1 MGSMDA
7 DVDSSP
13 SEVDGDGGAGA
24 GVDDA
29 IETDLDEGEV
39 RGGLSWAKV
48 AVLGVAL
55 AFLGFAVGVFV
66 TRDRPPGADSA
77 DVGFLQDMIS
87 HHEQA
92 IEVSRLVEQY
102 GEDPTVRS
110 FATDV
115 LGLQSYE
122 IGVMTEK
129 LRRWSF
135 TPSDRSDQ
143 AMAWMDMPVPVDQM
157 PGRLTDEEM
166 AEISQARGTELD
178 QLFLEKMAEH
188 HRGGIHMAQA
198 ATQLVDDDD
207 IRALAERM
215 VRNQSSEINEYRGTA
230 RTLGFDIDIEPAPV
244 PSS

>member
-1 MGSMDA
+1 MAAMDA
-7 DVDSSP
+7 DVESSP
-13 SEVDGDGGAGA
+13 AEVDDDGGAGA
-24 GVDDA
+24 DVDEEV
-29 IETDLDEGEV
+29 ETDLDEDGGP
-39 RGGLSWAKV
+39 GGLSWTKV
-48 AVLGVAL
+48 AVLGAAL
-55 AFLGFAVGVFV
+55 AFFGFAIGVFV

-77 DVGFLQDMIS
+77 DVGFLQDMIT
-87 HHEQA
+87 HHGQA
-92 IEVSRLVEQY
+92 LEVSRLVEQY

-115 LGLQSYE
+115 LTVQSYE
-122 IGVMTEK
+122 TGVMTEK
-129 LRRWSF
+129 LRNWGF

-143 AMAWMDMPVPVDQM
+143 AMAWMEMPVPVDQM
-157 PGRLTDEEM
+157 PGLLTDEEM

-178 QLFLEKMAEH
+178 QLFLERMAEH

-230 RTLGFDIDIEPAPV
+230 QALGFDIEIEPAPV

>member
-1 MGSMDA
+1 MGAMDA
-7 DVDSSP
+7 DVESSP
-13 SEVDGDGGAGA
+13 AEVDDGSGSGAD
-24 GVDDA
+24 VDEA
-29 IETDLDEGEV
+29 IETDLDEGEGP
-39 RGGLSWAKV
+39 GGLSWTNV

-55 AFLGFAVGVFV
+55 AFLGFAVGMFV
-66 TRDRPPGADSA
+66 TRDRQPGADSA

-92 IEVSRLVEQY
+92 IEVSRLVQAY

-115 LGLQSYE
+115 LNTQSFE

-129 LRRWSF
+129 LRRWGF

-143 AMAWMDMPVPVDQM
+143 AMAWMDMPVPADQM
-157 PGRLTDEEM
+157 PGLLTDEEM
-166 AEISQARGTELD
+166 AEISEARGTELD

-198 ATQLVDDDD
+198 ATRLVDDDD
-207 IRALAERM
+207 IQALAARM

-230 RTLGFDIDIEPAPV
+230 QAKGWDIEIEPAPV

>member
-1 MGSMDA
+1 MGAMDA
-7 DVDSSP
+7 DVEASP
-13 SEVDGDGGAGA
+13 AEVDGDGGAGA
-24 GVDDA
+24 DVD
-29 IETDLDEGEV
+29 EEVQTDLDEG
-39 RGGLSWAKV
+39 GGPAGLSWSKV

-77 DVGFLQDMIS
+77 DVGFLQDMIT
-87 HHEQA
+87 HHQQA
-92 IEVSRLVEQY
+92 IEVSLLELAY

-110 FATDV
+110 FASDV
-115 LGLQSYE
+115 RNFQSYE
-122 IGVMTEK
+122 IGLMTQK
-129 LRRWSF
+129 LAGWGF

-157 PGRLTDEEM
+157 PGLLSDDEM
-166 AEISQARGTELD
+166 AEISEARGTELD

-198 ATQLVDDDD
+198 ATQLVDDDEVRD
-207 IRALAERM
+207 LAERM

-230 RTLGFDIDIEPAPV
+230 QAKGFDIEIEPAPV